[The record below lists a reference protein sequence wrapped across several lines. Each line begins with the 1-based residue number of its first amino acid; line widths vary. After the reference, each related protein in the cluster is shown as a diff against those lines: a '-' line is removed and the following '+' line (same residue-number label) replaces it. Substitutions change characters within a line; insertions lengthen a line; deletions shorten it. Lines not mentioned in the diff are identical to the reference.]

1 MTFILIMFTHK
12 ISKLPKN
19 SVEIVVQIPKEEIAK
34 ASEKAFVHLQ
44 EELAIEGF
52 RKGKVPK
59 DLAKKHIQKKAIYEQ
74 MLKTLLPDIYHQ
86 ILKQE
91 NLKPIANPKI
101 SLNQAK
107 ENEDWEVK
115 IELAEKPVLKLPDYR
130 KIVADIK
137 AGEKKNEIW
146 TPGKDK
152 MKVEEKAEVKSQR
165 LLNLVLVG
173 LFDATQFEISD
184 LVVDEEVER
193 RLVKLVDDVQKLGLT
208 MEAYLKSK
216 NLTQEKLKEQY
227 RKEVDSIYKADFVL
241 NEIADLEKIQVEEKD
256 LQTLFANIKDEKEKQ
271 AAQNNAYFYAG
282 LMRKQK
288 TLDFLIGL

>member
-1 MTFILIMFTHK
+1 MFTHK

>member
-1 MTFILIMFTHK
+1 MFTHK

-19 SVEIVVQIPKEEIAK
+19 TVAIDIKIPKEEIIK
-34 ASEKAFVHLQ
+34 ASEKAFIKLQ
-44 EELAIEGF
+44 GELAVEGF

-59 DLAKKHIQKKAIYEQ
+59 DLAKKHIAKESIYEE
-74 MLKTLLPDIYHQ
+74 MLKNLLPDIYNQ
-86 ILKQE
+86 ILKKE
-91 NLKPIANPKI
+91 NLKPITNPKI
-101 SLNQAK
+101 SLNKTK
-107 ENEDWEVK
+107 ENEDWELK
-115 IELAEKPVLKLPDYR
+115 IELAEKPILKLSDYR
-130 KIVADIK
+130 KIVADVK

-152 MKVEEKAEVKSQR
+152 AKVEENAEVKSQR
-165 LLNLVLVG
+165 LLNLVLAG
-173 LFDATQFEISD
+173 IFDATQFEISD
-184 LVVDEEVER
+184 LIVDEEIER

-216 NLTQEKLKEQY
+216 NLTQGKLKEQY

-256 LQTLFANIKDEKEKQ
+256 LQALFADIKDEKEKQ

>member
-1 MTFILIMFTHK
+1 MFTHK

-19 SVEIVVQIPKEEIAK
+19 SVEIVVQTPKEEIAK

>member
-1 MTFILIMFTHK
+1 MFTHK

-19 SVEIVVQIPKEEIAK
+19 TVTIDIKIPKEEITK
-34 ASEKAFVHLQ
+34 ASEKAFIKLQ
-44 EELAIEGF
+44 SELAVEGF

-59 DLAKKHIQKKAIYEQ
+59 DLAKKHIAKESIYEE
-74 MLKTLLPDIYHQ
+74 MLKALLPDVYNQ

-101 SLNQAK
+101 SLLKAK

-130 KIVADIK
+130 KIVADVK

-152 MKVEEKAEVKSQR
+152 THVEEKTEVKSQR
-165 LLNLVLVG
+165 LLNLVLTG
-173 LFDATQFEISD
+173 LFDATQFEMSD
-184 LVVDEEVER
+184 LVVDEEIER
-193 RLVKLVDDVQKLGLT
+193 RLVRLVDDVQKLGLT

-256 LQTLFANIKDEKEKQ
+256 LQALFANIKDEKEKQ

>member
-1 MTFILIMFTHK
+1 MFTHK
-12 ISKLPKN
+12 LTKLPKN
-19 SVEIVVQIPKEEIAK
+19 TVAIDIKIPKEEIVK
-34 ASEKAFVHLQ
+34 ASDAAFIKLQ
-44 EELAIEGF
+44 SELAIEGF
-52 RKGKVPK
+52 RKGKVPH
-59 DLAKKHIQKKAIYEQ
+59 DLAKKHITKESIYEE
-74 MLKTLLPDIYHQ
+74 MLKTLLPDIYNQ
-86 ILKQE
+86 ILKKE
-91 NLKPIANPKI
+91 ELKPIANPRI
-101 SLNQAK
+101 NLNKVK

-115 IELAEKPVLKLPDYR
+115 IELAEKPILKLPDYR
-130 KIVADIK
+130 KIVTDVK

-152 MKVEEKAEVKSQR
+152 EKVEEKAEVKSQR
-165 LLNLVLVG
+165 LLNLVLAG
-173 LFDATQFEISD
+173 IFDATEFEISD
-184 LVVDEEVER
+184 LVVDEEIER
-193 RLVKLVDDVQKLGLT
+193 RLVRLVDDVQKLGLT

-227 RKEVDSIYKADFVL
+227 RKEVINIYKADFVL

-256 LQTLFANIKDEKEKQ
+256 LQALFANIKDEKEKQ

>member
-1 MTFILIMFTHK
+1 M
-12 ISKLPKN
+12 
-19 SVEIVVQIPKEEIAK
+19 
-34 ASEKAFVHLQ
+34 
-44 EELAIEGF
+44 
-52 RKGKVPK
+52 
-59 DLAKKHIQKKAIYEQ
+59 
-74 MLKTLLPDIYHQ
+74 
-86 ILKQE
+86 
-91 NLKPIANPKI
+91 
-101 SLNQAK
+101 
-107 ENEDWEVK
+107 K

>member
-1 MTFILIMFTHK
+1 MFTHK

-19 SVEIVVQIPKEEIAK
+19 TVAIDIKIPKEEIIK
-34 ASEKAFVHLQ
+34 ASEKAFIKLQ
-44 EELAIEGF
+44 GELAVEGF

-59 DLAKKHIQKKAIYEQ
+59 DLAKKHIAKESIYEE
-74 MLKTLLPDIYHQ
+74 MLKNLLPDIYNQ
-86 ILKQE
+86 ILKKE
-91 NLKPIANPKI
+91 NLKPITNPKI
-101 SLNQAK
+101 SLNKTK
-107 ENEDWEVK
+107 ENEDWELK
-115 IELAEKPVLKLPDYR
+115 IELAEKPILKLSDYR
-130 KIVADIK
+130 KIVADVK

-152 MKVEEKAEVKSQR
+152 AKVEENAEVKSQR
-165 LLNLVLVG
+165 LLNLVLAG
-173 LFDATQFEISD
+173 IFDATQFEISD
-184 LVVDEEVER
+184 LIVDEEIER

-216 NLTQEKLKEQY
+216 NLTQGKLKEQY

-256 LQTLFANIKDEKEKQ
+256 LQALFANIKDEKEKQ

>member
-1 MTFILIMFTHK
+1 MKTEIK
-12 ISKLPKN
+12 KLPK
-19 SVEIVVQIPKEEIAK
+19 SQIEILFEISAGEFQEFI
-34 ASEKAFVHLQ
+34 EKATF
-44 EELAIEGF
+44 ELGKDLEIEGF

-165 LLNLVLVG
+165 LLNLVLDG

>member
-1 MTFILIMFTHK
+1 MFTHK

-19 SVEIVVQIPKEEIAK
+19 TVAIDIKIPKEEIIK
-34 ASEKAFVHLQ
+34 ASEKAFIKLQ
-44 EELAIEGF
+44 GELAVEGF

-59 DLAKKHIQKKAIYEQ
+59 DLAKKHIAKESIYEE
-74 MLKTLLPDIYHQ
+74 MLKNLLPDIYNQ
-86 ILKQE
+86 ILKKE
-91 NLKPIANPKI
+91 NLKPITNPKI
-101 SLNQAK
+101 SLNKTK
-107 ENEDWEVK
+107 ENEDWELK
-115 IELAEKPVLKLPDYR
+115 IELAEKPILKLSDYR
-130 KIVADIK
+130 KIVADVK

-146 TPGKDK
+146 SPGKDK
-152 MKVEEKAEVKSQR
+152 DKVEENAEVKSQR
-165 LLNLVLVG
+165 LLNLVLAG
-173 LFDATQFEISD
+173 IFDATQFEISD
-184 LVVDEEVER
+184 LIVDEEIER

-216 NLTQEKLKEQY
+216 NLTQGKLKEQY

-256 LQTLFANIKDEKEKQ
+256 LQALFANIKDEKEKQ

>member
-1 MTFILIMFTHK
+1 MFTHK
-12 ISKLPKN
+12 ITKLPKN
-19 SVEIVVQIPKEEIAK
+19 TVNLDIKIPKEEISK
-34 ASEKAFVHLQ
+34 ASEKALIHLQ
-44 EELAIEGF
+44 GELAVEGF

-59 DLAKKHIQKKAIYEQ
+59 DLAKKHLQKEAIYEQ
-74 MLKTLLPDIYHQ
+74 MLKTLLPDIYNEL
-86 ILKQE
+86 LKKE
-91 NLKPIANPKI
+91 GLKPIANPKI
-101 SLNQAK
+101 SLVKAK

-115 IELAEKPVLKLPDYR
+115 IELAEKPEIKLPDYR
-130 KIVADIK
+130 KIVADVK

-152 MKVEEKAEVKSQR
+152 VKVEEKAEVKSQR
-165 LLNLVLVG
+165 LLNLILMG

-184 LVVDEEVER
+184 LVVDEEIER

-216 NLTQEKLKEQY
+216 NLTQDKLKEQY
-227 RKEVDSIYKADFVL
+227 RKEVNDIYKADFVL
-241 NEIADLEKIQVEEKD
+241 NEVADLEKIQVEEKD
-256 LQTLFANIKDEKEKQ
+256 LQALFSNIKDEKERQ
-271 AAQNNAYFYAG
+271 AVQSNAYFYAG

>member
-1 MTFILIMFTHK
+1 MKYMFTHK
-12 ISKLPKN
+12 LTKLPKN
-19 SVEIVVQIPKEEIAK
+19 TVAIDIKIPKEEINN
-34 ASEKAFVHLQ
+34 ASEKAFIKLQ
-44 EELAIEGF
+44 SELAVGGF

-59 DLAKKHIQKKAIYEQ
+59 DLARKHIAKESIYEE
-74 MLKTLLPDIYHQ
+74 MLKTLLPDIYNQ
-86 ILKQE
+86 ILKKE

-101 SLNQAK
+101 SLNKAK

-130 KIVADIK
+130 KIVTDVK

-152 MKVEEKAEVKSQR
+152 AKVEENPEVKSQR
-165 LLNLVLVG
+165 LLNLVLAG
-173 LFDATQFEISD
+173 IFDATHFEMSD
-184 LVVDEEVER
+184 LVIDEEIER

-227 RKEVDSIYKADFVL
+227 RKEVDGIYKADFVL

-256 LQTLFANIKDEKEKQ
+256 LQALFANIKDEKEKQ

>member
-1 MTFILIMFTHK
+1 MFTHK

-19 SVEIVVQIPKEEIAK
+19 TVAIDIKIPKEEIIK
-34 ASEKAFVHLQ
+34 ASEKAFIKLQ
-44 EELAIEGF
+44 GELAVEGF

-59 DLAKKHIQKKAIYEQ
+59 DLAKKHIAKESIYEE
-74 MLKTLLPDIYHQ
+74 MLKNLLPDIYNQ
-86 ILKQE
+86 ILKKE
-91 NLKPIANPKI
+91 NLKPITNPKI
-101 SLNQAK
+101 SLNKAK
-107 ENEDWEVK
+107 ENEDWELK
-115 IELAEKPVLKLPDYR
+115 IELAEKPILKLSDYR
-130 KIVADIK
+130 KIVADVK

-152 MKVEEKAEVKSQR
+152 AKVEENAEVKSQR
-165 LLNLVLVG
+165 LLNLVLAG
-173 LFDATQFEISD
+173 IFDATQFEISD
-184 LVVDEEVER
+184 LIVDEEIER

-216 NLTQEKLKEQY
+216 NLTQGKLKEQY

-256 LQTLFANIKDEKEKQ
+256 LQALFANIKDEKEKQ